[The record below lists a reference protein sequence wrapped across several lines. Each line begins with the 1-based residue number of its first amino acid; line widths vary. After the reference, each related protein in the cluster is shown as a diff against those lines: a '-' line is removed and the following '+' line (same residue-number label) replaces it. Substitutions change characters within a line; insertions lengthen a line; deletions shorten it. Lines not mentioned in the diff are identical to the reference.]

1 MKKFFRVFYSQI
13 FNSFFPIVIIAMLIK
28 LADSSKTASIFLL
41 LNFSNIYLLFS
52 DYSSNSILLKDAMQA
67 GGISRNNVP
76 ETIVEDIKSY
86 LGVKSIMLGIG
97 FFIWIALCFI
107 IPQLQ
112 KNIISNILAYS
123 FIVGYNLNF
132 YWLYMCS
139 SKEYFFIISNFVSRL
154 FFLVLLVFFIFY
166 RFDFFWLMPVTGLGT
181 ILISMFTFSR
191 FCNVYGIKIIVS
203 KNMMTDAGK
212 IIKRDWPLVANSFLA
227 VSPTTCLSIF
237 VGFIKNSSH
246 VLIYAFAEKIFMAIR
261 ALLAVF
267 GNAFYPIV
275 CQEGSIYTKK
285 SKQILLLFYV
295 VVVVGCIAT
304 YLLSP
309 FIFSYLKQPESF
321 NALFTKCLMYFLIT
335 VVVISINTRFFLQ
348 LMVSNHFN
356 DAKNFG
362 WLVVA
367 TVLIVGVFTLNLF
380 LENSVMSVVQSVLIA
395 ETIIVLTF
403 ISLIYFTRAK
413 ISR

>member
-13 FNSFFPIVIIAMLIK
+13 FNSFFPVLVIAILLK
-28 LADSSKTASIFLL
+28 LADSNKTASIFLL

-52 DYSSNSILLKDAMQA
+52 DYSSNTILLKDAMQA

-76 ETIVEDIKSY
+76 HRIVEDIKSY
-86 LGVKSIMLGIG
+86 LGMKFIMLGIG
-97 FFIWIALCFI
+97 FFVWIAFCCI
-107 IPQLQ
+107 IPQLH
-112 KNIISNILAYS
+112 KNLLSNIFAYT
-123 FIVGYNLNF
+123 FIIGYNLNF

-154 FFLVLLVFFIFY
+154 FLLLLLVLFIFY
-166 RFDFFWLMPVTGLGT
+166 HLDFFWLMPVTGLGT
-181 ILISMFTFSR
+181 IIITLVTFRR
-191 FCNVYGIKIIVS
+191 FCNVYGIEITVT
-203 KNMMTDAGK
+203 NDMMTDASQ

-246 VLIYAFAEKIFMAIR
+246 VLVYAFAEKIFMAIR

-285 SKQILLLFYV
+285 SKKILLLFYAAV
-295 VVVVGCIAT
+295 LGGCIGT

-309 FIFSYLKQPESF
+309 FIFGYLKQPESF
-321 NALFTKCLMYFLIT
+321 NNLFTKCLVYFLFA
-335 VVVISINTRFFLQ
+335 VVAISINTRFFLQ
-348 LMVSNHFN
+348 LLVSNHFN
-356 DAKNFG
+356 DAKNFI

-367 TVLIVGVFTLNLF
+367 TILILGVFILNIYLD
-380 LENSVMSVVQSVLIA
+380 NSVISVVKSVLIA
-395 ETIIVLTF
+395 ETIIALTF
-403 ISLIYFTRAK
+403 IGLNYFTRSK
-413 ISR
+413 ITR